1 MGLYLNPGNE
11 LFQISVND
19 DIYVDKS
26 GLISY
31 TNSKLGKKDRFLCV
45 SRPRRFGKSTDAE
58 MLAAYYDKSCDS
70 SCLFESLTIANNDSY
85 QIYKNKYD
93 VIFLEIQ
100 QLIIDAGGTDK
111 LIDYLSK
118 ELIAELKNTY
128 QDCLLPADNNLFKM
142 LSVIY
147 KSKKSNG
154 FIFIIDEWDCIFRKA
169 KNNENAQKE
178 YLEFLTGL
186 FKGRIYVK
194 LAYMTG
200 ILPIKK
206 YGTHSALNMF
216 TEFSMADQRQLA
228 CYTGFTEKEVK
239 ELCKKHGINFL
250 EMKQWYDGYTFIKS
264 AHMYNPKSVIDVI
277 DCNDF
282 KSYWTETETY
292 EALKIY
298 IDINMDGLKDSIIAM
313 FGGMHC
319 PADIS
324 AFQNDM
330 VTFKSKDDVL
340 ALLVH
345 LGYLGY
351 DGRKKEVFIPNLEI
365 EEQFRTA
372 IKYSGWNEIISIIE
386 KSNSLLEAT
395 LREDNKIVAQIID
408 EVHSD
413 NVSILKYNDENSLS
427 CVLSMAYYSAKKD
440 YIITREFP
448 SGKGYADIVF
458 IPKSGCIKPAIVAEL
473 KWNKSANTAI
483 NQIKNKHYADSLASY
498 HGDILL
504 VGINYNKNN
513 KKHECMIERIRK
525 PLISYG

>member
-45 SRPRRFGKSTDAE
+45 GRPRRFGKSTDAE
-58 MLAAYYDKSCDS
+58 MLAAYYDRSCDS
-70 SCLFESLTIANNDSY
+70 SCLFEHLNIASDDSY
-85 QIYKNKYD
+85 QTYKNNYD
-93 VIFLEIQ
+93 VIFLEMQ
-100 QLIIDAGGTDK
+100 QLIIDAGGADNLTG
-111 LIDYLSK
+111 YLLK
-118 ELIAELKNTY
+118 ELSDELKNVY
-128 QDCLLPADNNLFKM
+128 QDCLSTDDDNLFKI
-142 LSVIY
+142 LSLIY
-147 KSKKSNG
+147 KSKRSNG

-169 KNNENAQKE
+169 KNNENAQRK
-178 YLEFLTGL
+178 YLDFLTGL

-228 CYTGFTEKEVK
+228 YYTGFTESEVK
-239 ELCKKHGINFL
+239 ELCKKYNINFL
-250 EMKQWYDGYTFIKS
+250 EVKQWYDGYTFKKS

-277 DCNDF
+277 DCKDF

-298 IDINMDGLKDSIIAM
+298 IDINMDGLKDSITAM
-313 FGGMHC
+313 FSGAHC

-351 DGRKKEVFIPNLEI
+351 DSSKKEVFIPNLEI

-372 IKYSGWNEIISIIE
+372 IKYSGWNGIINIIE
-386 KSNSLLEAT
+386 KSVILLEAT
-395 LREDNKIVAQIID
+395 LKEDSRTVAQIID
-408 EVHSD
+408 DVHSET
-413 NVSILKYNDENSLS
+413 VSILKYNDENSLS
-427 CVLSMAYYSAKKD
+427 CVLSIAYYSAKKD
-440 YIITREFP
+440 YILTREFP

-458 IPKSGCIKPAIVAEL
+458 IPKSGCIKPAIVVEL
-473 KWNKSANTAI
+473 KWNKSAGAAI
-483 NQIKNKHYADSLASY
+483 EQIKNKHYTDSLVSY
-498 HGDILL
+498 NGDILL

-513 KKHECMIERIRK
+513 KKHDCRIEKIRK
-525 PLISYG
+525 YIK

>member
-11 LFQISVND
+11 LFTISVND

-31 TNSKLGKKDRFLCV
+31 TNSRLGKKDRFLCV

-58 MLAAYYDKSCDS
+58 MLVAYYDRSCDS
-70 SCLFESLTIANNDSY
+70 SRLFESLKIKDNDNYQTHRNN
-85 QIYKNKYD
+85 YD

-100 QLIIDAGGTDK
+100 QLIIDAGGADK
-111 LIDYLSK
+111 LIEYISK
-118 ELIAELKNTY
+118 ELIAELRNTY
-128 QDCLLPADNNLFKM
+128 QDCMFSATDNLFKM

-147 KSKKSNG
+147 KSKQTNE
-154 FIFIIDEWDCIFRKA
+154 FVFIIDEWDCIFRKA

-206 YGTHSALNMF
+206 HGTHSTLNMF
-216 TEFSMADQRQLA
+216 IEFSMADQRQLA
-228 CYTGFTEKEVK
+228 YYTGFTENEVK
-239 ELCKKHGINFL
+239 ELCKKHDINFL
-250 EMKQWYDGYTFIKS
+250 EMKQWYDGYIFHKS

-282 KSYWTETETY
+282 RSYWTETETY

-298 IDINMDGLKDSIIAM
+298 IDINMNGLKDSIIAM

-319 PADIS
+319 PTDIS

-351 DGRKKEVFIPNLEI
+351 DSRKKEVFIPNLEI

-372 IKYSGWNEIISIIE
+372 IKYSGWSEVVNVIE
-386 KSNSLLEAT
+386 KSNALLEAT
-395 LREDNKIVAQIID
+395 LREDNKTVARIID
-408 EVHSD
+408 DVHSD
-413 NVSILKYNDENSLS
+413 SV
-427 CVLSMAYYSAKKD
+427 
-440 YIITREFP
+440 P
-448 SGKGYADIVF
+448 
-458 IPKSGCIKPAIVAEL
+458 
-473 KWNKSANTAI
+473 NTT
-483 NQIKNKHYADSLASY
+483 
-498 HGDILL
+498 
-504 VGINYNKNN
+504 
-513 KKHECMIERIRK
+513 
-525 PLISYG
+525 